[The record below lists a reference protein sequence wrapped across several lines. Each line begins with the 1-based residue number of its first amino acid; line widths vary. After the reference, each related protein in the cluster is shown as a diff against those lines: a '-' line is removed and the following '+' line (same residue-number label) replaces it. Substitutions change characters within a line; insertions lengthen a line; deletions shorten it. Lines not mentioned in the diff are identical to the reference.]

1 MEWKVILIMVLG
13 IIFLI
18 VFLICLWQKQTK
30 AKEQVLNKLN
40 NREEFTPD
48 EFIKMYKNLINNK
61 ITINSI
67 DQSGCY
73 VFLNKTK
80 NLNYVG
86 QSKNVLK
93 RINQHLNAKGNGD
106 VYADLKYGD
115 EFNIFIVKCPENELN
130 VTEKILIEEFNAY
143 TKGYNKNAGIG
154 RGF

>member
-1 MEWKVILIMVLG
+1 MVLG

-48 EFIKMYKNLINNK
+48 EFIKMYKNLIDNK

-73 VFLNKTK
+73 VF
-80 NLNYVG
+80 
-86 QSKNVLK
+86 
-93 RINQHLNAKGNGD
+93 
-106 VYADLKYGD
+106 
-115 EFNIFIVKCPENELN
+115 
-130 VTEKILIEEFNAY
+130 
-143 TKGYNKNAGIG
+143 
-154 RGF
+154 